1 MLGLQN
7 KMTARR
13 DRSRSTAISCAALPP
28 RRSRPSSRAI
38 RQPCGRWSDA
48 PVPAK
53 SGPAPGNRTRGRIPP
68 ATTSHCS
75 DGAQIFRRGLA
86 RLSISNNIEKDLLS
100 LVQARQPGAFN
111 RADVHENV
119 FAAVIRLDEAEAFLA
134 IEPLHGSL
142 RHIAL
147 LSVGVTRLRVNAAGS
162 VRSRFGETRQSDA
175 GVRRGQVVRPKLDW
189 RNVEHCGLG
198 RKGHRKKKAGYS
210 NDQPPS

>member
-38 RQPCGRWSDA
+38 RQPCGRWPDA

-68 ATTSHCS
+68 GTTSHCS

-86 RLSISNNIEKDLLS
+86 RLSISNNLERDLLS
-100 LVQARQPGAFN
+100 LVQAPQPGALN

-147 LSVGVTRLRVNAAGS
+147 LSVGVTRQSVNAAGS
-162 VRSRFGETRQSDA
+162 VHSRFGGNSS
-175 GVRRGQVVRPKLDW
+175 VRRGCAAGPSRSAEARLVQ
-189 RNVEHCGLG
+189 CGALRFG
-198 RKGHRKKKAGYS
+198 PQGSPQEKAWLFA
-210 NDQPPS
+210 